1 MAKFI
6 NKKEQVFDLQLTTY
20 GRKMLSVSSFKPT
33 YYAFLDDNVVYDG
46 DYIGL
51 FDEKQNEINERIKDN
66 TQYIETLTLF
76 EDLEKTVLQNR
87 GNAVNYFSLNNME
100 DKFEP
105 AKDMSYLDAII
116 GDAYLDGDTQ
126 SSPAWK
132 IVTLQGIITASST
145 GVNVSTNANDTKIP
159 QIDIIANYVLKT
171 RDAVLNIDPTEVR
184 DVIDSTSVFADNK
197 QIVLEAT
204 DPLVYA
210 EEVNTLLLNENFEI
224 EVFHVPSEYPRRL
237 ERKYFKKI
245 IPQIKDGLMLT
256 ADQQETPS
264 QDLTTVSVEYYFDV
278 LADHQVD
285 QSLACK
291 GAEVFNKQSYYI
303 DLDFECGPEEEN
315 VFFDIYG
322 VVTEPEICQS

>member
-1 MAKFI
+1 
-6 NKKEQVFDLQLTTY
+6 
-20 GRKMLSVSSFKPT
+20 
-33 YYAFLDDNVVYDG
+33 
-46 DYIGL
+46 
-51 FDEKQNEINERIKDN
+51 
-66 TQYIETLTLF
+66 
-76 EDLEKTVLQNR
+76 
-87 GNAVNYFSLNNME
+87 ME

-132 IVTLQGIITASST
+132 IITLQGVITASST
-145 GVNVSTNANDTKIP
+145 GVNVSTNAHDTKIP
-159 QIDIIANYVLKT
+159 QIDITANYVLKT
-171 RDAVLNIDPTEVR
+171 RDVVLNIDPTEVR

-256 ADQQETPS
+256 AEQQETPS

>member
-6 NKKEQVFDLQLTTY
+6 NKKEQVYDLQLTTY

-33 YYAFLDDNVVYDG
+33 YYAFFDDNVVYDG

-51 FDEKQNEINERIKDN
+51 NDEKQNEINTRIKDD

-87 GNAVNYFSLNNME
+87 GNSVNYFSLNNME

-105 AKDMSYLDAII
+105 AKDIYRYDAII
-116 GDAYLDGDTQ
+116 GDASLDGDIQ
-126 SSPAWK
+126 SAPAWK
-132 IVTLQGIITASST
+132 VVALQSEITSSSPRD
-145 GVNVSTNANDTKIP
+145 NINDTNVP

-171 RDAVLNIDPTEVR
+171 RDAVLTIDPEDVR
-184 DVIDSTSVFADNK
+184 DVIETTAVFADNK

-210 EEVNTLLLNENFEI
+210 EEVNTLLLNDNFEI
-224 EVFHVPSEYPRRL
+224 EVFEITPEESSRVR
-237 ERKYFKKI
+237 RKYFKTI
-245 IPQIKDGLMLT
+245 IPQIKDGLMLS
-256 ADQQETPS
+256 AKQQRTPF
-264 QDLTTVSVEYYFDV
+264 QDLTTGSVEYYFDV
-278 LADHQVD
+278 LMDHQVD

-291 GAEVFNKQSYYI
+291 GAEIFNKQSYYI
-303 DLDFECGPEEEN
+303 DLDFDCGTDEEN

>member
-33 YYAFLDDNVVYDG
+33 YYAFFDDNVVYDG

-51 FDEKQNEINERIKDN
+51 NDEKQNEINTRIKDD

-87 GNAVNYFSLNNME
+87 GNAVNYFSLNNMQ

-105 AKDMSYLDAII
+105 AEDMYRYDAII
-116 GDAYLDGDTQ
+116 GDANLDGDTQ
-126 SSPAWK
+126 SAPAWK
-132 IVTLQGIITASST
+132 VVALQSEITASST
-145 GVNVSTNANDTKIP
+145 RDNINDTNIP
-159 QIDIIANYVLKT
+159 QVDITANYILRT
-171 RDAVLNIDPTEVR
+171 RDAVVIVNPEQVA
-184 DVIDSTSVFADNK
+184 DVIQSTAVFGDNK

-210 EEVNTLLLNENFEI
+210 EEVNTLLLNDNFEI
-224 EVFHVPSEYPRRL
+224 EIFEVPTEQSSRVN
-237 ERKYFKKI
+237 RKYFKKT

-256 ADQQETPS
+256 AKKQMTPV
-264 QDLTTVSVEYYFDV
+264 QDLTTASVEYYFDV
-278 LADHQVD
+278 LTDHQVD
-285 QSLACK
+285 QAMACK
-291 GAEVFNKQSYYI
+291 GAEIFNKQSYYI
-303 DLDFECGPEEEN
+303 DLDFDCETEEEN